1 MARGLKNRKVHDLS
15 GIIPSLAG
23 QKESGGL
30 RKTIKNGLRSGATH
44 AEIAAS
50 LLGVEDAKVRI
61 DPKMLTQDAVIA
73 KFISERPELALKN
86 KKVLIDASRSNY
98 SFDGSDHRTFA
109 VWALVS
115 SHLFY
120 PEISG
125 NDFHSVGSL
134 KEADTNLKGLYSSL
148 EKVLTNQEG
157 EEHIAQIAQFTD
169 FIASQTAKIR
179 QMLDEEKERVML
191 AGGLTIDADKCI
203 SLLRASGYRV
213 IALKDGEHIDPFALT
228 VAAGSNER
236 GFLIV
241 RRERSGRLKVS
252 MRAVKTE
259 IGANLYRA
267 LNEEERA
274 ARRTSEL
281 ADEWNG
287 SRIAGGAPLD
297 GTAIGFERLSMIV
310 SRHGK

>member
-148 EKVLTNQEG
+148 ETVSYTHLTLP
-157 EEHIAQIAQFTD
+157 T
-169 FIASQTAKIR
+169 KR
-179 QMLDEEKERVML
+179 
-191 AGGLTIDADKCI
+191 
-203 SLLRASGYRV
+203 
-213 IALKDGEHIDPFALT
+213 
-228 VAAGSNER
+228 
-236 GFLIV
+236 IV
-241 RRERSGRLKVS
+241 
-252 MRAVKTE
+252 
-259 IGANLYRA
+259 
-267 LNEEERA
+267 
-274 ARRTSEL
+274 
-281 ADEWNG
+281 
-287 SRIAGGAPLD
+287 
-297 GTAIGFERLSMIV
+297 
-310 SRHGK
+310 